1 MSSRRTRSLCV
12 AAAALLT
19 VSFQM
24 PADDSRVAIESFGHE
39 TSDDARALDWVT
51 AQLRQNARSLSNE
64 EVERTAQVLVR
75 EAHARGFEPGLVLAI
90 IEIESQFDAFAVS
103 HVGAIGLM
111 QLMPNTGAYL
121 AERIGVDWQGPRTLS
136 IPAPTFCSGSRTSR
150 SCGTTSKSSPQRW
163 PPTTTGPA
171 RFGVGFAGVPRCPR
185 ATLKR
190 CLRRGSAACSRSA
203 PPPDRRP
210 PRLRQPAPL
219 RLECQPRAQRM
230 WRSGP

>member
-121 AERIGVDWQGPRTLS
+121 AERIGVDWQGPRTLFDPS
-136 IPAPTFCSGSRTSR
+136 ANVLLGVAYLEELRDHFEELSTALAAYNYGPSAIRRRVRRGAPV
-150 SCGTTSKSSPQRW
+150 
-163 PPTTTGPA
+163 PA
-171 RFGVGFAGVPRCPR
+171 RYAEAVLAAWERSMLEVGSP
-185 ATLKR
+185 
-190 CLRRGSAACSRSA
+190 S
-203 PPPDRRP
+203 
-210 PRLRQPAPL
+210 
-219 RLECQPRAQRM
+219 
-230 WRSGP
+230 

>member
-24 PADDSRVAIESFGHE
+24 PADDSRVATESFGHE

-51 AQLRQNARSLSNE
+51 AQLRQNARSLSNQ
-64 EVERTAQVLVR
+64 EVEQTAQVLVR

-103 HVGAIGLM
+103 RVGAIGLM

-121 AERIGVDWQGPRTLS
+121 AERIGVDWQGPRTLFDPS
-136 IPAPTFCSGSRTSR
+136 ANVLLGVAYLEELRDHFEELSTALAAYNYGPSAIRRRVRRGAPV
-150 SCGTTSKSSPQRW
+150 
-163 PPTTTGPA
+163 PA
-171 RFGVGFAGVPRCPR
+171 RYAEAVLAAWERSMLEVGSP
-185 ATLKR
+185 
-190 CLRRGSAACSRSA
+190 S
-203 PPPDRRP
+203 
-210 PRLRQPAPL
+210 
-219 RLECQPRAQRM
+219 
-230 WRSGP
+230 

>member
-121 AERIGVDWQGPRTLS
+121 AERIGVDWQGPRTLFDPS
-136 IPAPTFCSGSRTSR
+136 ANVLLGVAYLEELRDHFEELSTALAAYNYGPSAIRRRVRRGAPV
-150 SCGTTSKSSPQRW
+150 
-163 PPTTTGPA
+163 PA
-171 RFGVGFAGVPRCPR
+171 RYADAVLAAWERSMLEVGSP
-185 ATLKR
+185 
-190 CLRRGSAACSRSA
+190 S
-203 PPPDRRP
+203 
-210 PRLRQPAPL
+210 
-219 RLECQPRAQRM
+219 
-230 WRSGP
+230 